1 MKKTIKIIAFKL
13 GVDVL
18 GFPNFHLH
26 YLLFEQKK
34 DKIYRTLLHK
44 KYHESI
50 KFN

>member
-26 YLLFEQKK
+26 YLLFGQKK